1 MSVPI
6 LPLKDK
12 VVIPKA
18 NNNFLTVGRKASIKA
33 IQAAEKGNKSI
44 ILLLQKDTSLEPT
57 AQNLYFR
64 GVLAKIT
71 NVYDSYDGSHKVF
84 LTPEEI
90 VEVSVIEPGDYLSAK
105 IFKVINPKEVKDAS
119 IIALLKSILSVTD
132 ELKSEDSSFQLPA
145 IVDTSDIMLAT
156 YIMAD
161 SFITQTKDRQKFLEC
176 KSVDKMLELV
186 LENAIK
192 KKEAVKVEK
201 HIQKTIVKNAEKV
214 QKEYYLNEK
223 LEAIQKE
230 LGNGEDDLDEL
241 IKKAKENGASEEAI
255 RKMEKENKKLKSM
268 NPMSGEAAVIRNF
281 IETIASMP
289 WGKTTK
295 ENLDTITAKEQLDQ
309 DQYGLDKVKTRI
321 LEQLA
326 VQQINPKIMGS
337 VICLAGPPG
346 VAKTSIAKSIAK
358 AQNREFI
365 RVPLGGVRDEA
376 EIRGH
381 RRTYIGSMPG
391 KIIAAIRKAN
401 SNNPMILLDEIDK
414 MSSDYKGDPASALL
428 EVLDPS
434 QNKHFQDH
442 FLEIEYDISKVLFFA
457 TANYLDQIPRPL
469 LDRMEVI
476 RVDGY
481 SDSEKLLIAKNHL
494 IPKTAEEMNL
504 PTKIDITDAALNMII
519 SDYTAESGVRKL
531 EQHIKS
537 IFRKVAYMSVSSK
550 ARLKRIKLDVA
561 EVEKMLGNERYI
573 STKLSK
579 KDMVGRV
586 MGLAYTQVGG
596 DVLPIDCV
604 TMSGHGNIELT
615 GQLGSVMTESAKN
628 AITFIKHNK
637 LVSAKALKQDMH
649 IHAGDGSTPKDG
661 PSAGVTLVTAMVSAL
676 LNKPVRRDVAMT
688 GEITIRGEVCAIG
701 GVKEKLT
708 AAARTGITKVY
719 LPKDNEKDVTEDL
732 SKLLKIQYV
741 ENVLEILKDLKLIK

>member
-33 IQAAEKGNKSI
+33 IQAAEKGNRSI
-44 ILLLQKDTSLEPT
+44 ILLLQKDTALEPT

-119 IIALLKSILSVTD
+119 IVALLKSILSVTD

-145 IVDTSDIMLAT
+145 IVDTSDTMLAT

-201 HIQKTIVKNAEKV
+201 HIQKTLVKNAEKV

-550 ARLKRIKLDVA
+550 ARLKRIKLDIA

>member
-33 IQAAEKGNKSI
+33 IQAAEKGNRSI

-119 IIALLKSILSVTD
+119 IVALLKSILSVTV

-145 IVDTSDIMLAT
+145 IDTSDTLLAT

-550 ARLKRIKLDVA
+550 ARLKRIKLDIA

-732 SKLLKIQYV
+732 NRLLKIQYV

>member
-145 IVDTSDIMLAT
+145 IVDTSDTMLAT

-295 ENLDTITAKEQLDQ
+295 ENLDTIAAKEQLDQ

-326 VQQINPKIMGS
+326 VQQINPNVMGS

-550 ARLKRIKLDVA
+550 ARLKRIKLDIA

>member
-33 IQAAEKGNKSI
+33 IQAAEKGNRSI

-145 IVDTSDIMLAT
+145 IVDTSDTMLAT

-241 IKKAKENGASEEAI
+241 IKKARENGASEEAI

-295 ENLDTITAKEQLDQ
+295 ENLDTIAAKEQLDQ

-326 VQQINPKIMGS
+326 VQQINPNVMGS

-550 ARLKRIKLDVA
+550 ARLKRIKLDIA

>member
-33 IQAAEKGNKSI
+33 IQAAEKGNRSI

-119 IIALLKSILSVTD
+119 IVALLKSILSVTD

-145 IVDTSDIMLAT
+145 IVDTSDTMLAT

-326 VQQINPKIMGS
+326 VQQINPKVMGS

-504 PTKIDITDAALNMII
+504 PIKIDITDAALNMII

-550 ARLKRIKLDVA
+550 ARLKRIKLDIA

-732 SKLLKIQYV
+732 NRLLKIQYV